1 MEEEQSGDSPIS
13 SKGNPPIAYPGL
25 LGIDSQSNESTKA
38 ENMLGITDK
47 SLQRNV
53 YYILF
58 TKKYYL
64 FYPNSLL
71 IMIKR
76 PGVYTT

>member
-1 MEEEQSGDSPIS
+1 MEEEQPGDSPIS
-13 SKGNPPIAYPGL
+13 SKGNLTIAYPGL
-25 LGIDSQSNESTKA
+25 LGIDSQSNESTNA

-47 SLQRNV
+47 SLQKNV
-53 YYILF
+53 SYILF

-64 FYPNSLL
+64 FYPNSPM
-71 IMIKR
+71 IMINR